1 MLGAEHQNL
10 SEDLKTIETELRDLY
25 RNTPSRVRTVVA
37 NSIKQIS
44 ADLVDRFYST
54 MSAQPGAH
62 FFLDH
67 DTVNKKLRQAL
78 KHWLEETFQREQK
91 DFQAF
96 TRHHIQ
102 VGSVHARIKV
112 PEHLVSGGYAS

>member
-1 MLGAEHQNL
+1 MLGAENQNL

-37 NSIKQIS
+37 SSIKQIS
-44 ADLVDRFYST
+44 SELVDRFYST

-67 DTVNKKLRQAL
+67 ETVNKKLRQAL
-78 KHWLEETFQREQK
+78 KHWLEETFSASRRTSPHSLGTISRSDLPMRALKCRSISFRE
-91 DFQAF
+91 
-96 TRHHIQ
+96 
-102 VGSVHARIKV
+102 GC
-112 PEHLVSGGYAS
+112 AS